1 MKYDIV
7 CDNAY
12 LGTLSGTLRMFGLL
26 IGSLVF
32 GWLSDIIGRVPTIT
46 LAGLCL
52 FSGQVVAVFSVNYF
66 MFSLCNMFIAAGGV
80 GSYIVGFVILFE
92 WLSPDWRSFGSIYSQ
107 IPFGIGF
114 LYTIFLG
121 YVTTDWVTMQWVM
134 AGPNIIFFLL
144 YPLVPESPRWLV
156 SVGKVERAR
165 KAIGVAAKSNGL
177 TVPDYIPVETSSKAE
192 SVAET
197 GIIGLLSHRSL
208 LCRLVV
214 MSLEWIGETSHPPFT
229 SLLSLIS
236 VITLCFYGLSFNS
249 GKLELFVGTG
259 LMAGVEC
266 LAYVII
272 LFTIDVADRRPV
284 LAFCQIL
291 GGVSCVAAGFVP
303 EQLYWVRLGLALVGK
318 MGASAAF
325 GVVFLYTGQS
335 VSGQIYL
342 ALGDAEVYL
351 VIALGYRVS
360 LSYWLIISSFIK
372 TKSTG

>member
-32 GWLSDIIGRVPTIT
+32 GWLSDIIGRVATIT
-46 LAGLCL
+46 LAGFAL
-52 FSGQVVAVFSVNYF
+52 FAGQVVAVFSVNYF
-66 MFSLCNMFIAAGGV
+66 MFSLCNMVIAAGGV

-121 YVTTDWVTMQWVM
+121 YVTSDWVTMQWIM

-177 TVPDYIPVETSSKAE
+177 PPPEYIPIEEPTKA
-192 SVAET
+192 AET
-197 GIIGLLSHRSL
+197 GIIGLMSHKKL
-208 LCRLVV
+208 FGRLIV
-214 MSLEWIGETSHPPFT
+214 MSLEWIGR
-229 SLLSLIS
+229 
-236 VITLCFYGLSFNS
+236 
-249 GKLELFVGTG
+249 K
-259 LMAGVEC
+259 
-266 LAYVII
+266 
-272 LFTIDVADRRPV
+272 FTIK
-284 LAFCQIL
+284 F
-291 GGVSCVAAGFVP
+291 
-303 EQLYWVRLGLALVGK
+303 
-318 MGASAAF
+318 
-325 GVVFLYTGQS
+325 
-335 VSGQIYL
+335 
-342 ALGDAEVYL
+342 
-351 VIALGYRVS
+351 
-360 LSYWLIISSFIK
+360 
-372 TKSTG
+372 